1 MLWPESE
8 VSGKTNADSIE
19 LLLILERDEGGLSA
33 LLTGDAERDETE
45 QATQD
50 ADVHGIDVLKVGHH
64 GSKVSIFPG
73 TARRLSPVLSIA
85 SAGEG
90 NDYGHPSA
98 ECVQILED
106 VGSAFMCTKDVG
118 TITIRPGVFG
128 ILVSTSGTARVL
140 ADVA

>member
-1 MLWPESE
+1 M
-8 VSGKTNADSIE
+8 
-19 LLLILERDEGGLSA
+19 SA
-33 LLTGDAERDETE
+33 LLTGDAEREETE
-45 QATQD
+45 RATRN
-50 ADVHGIDVLKVGHH
+50 ADVRDIDVLKVGHH
-64 GSKVSIFPG
+64 GSKVSISPG

-106 VGSAFMCTKDVG
+106 AGSTFMCTKDVG
-118 TITIRPGVFG
+118 TITVRPGVLG